1 MLIFLFLNSSCGG
14 NILINIGPT
23 KEGTIAPIFEER
35 LLQLGKWLGVNGE
48 AIYGTRPWKFQ
59 NDTMNS
65 NVWYT
70 TNTND
75 DVYAILL
82 KYPVNDR
89 KVTLR
94 SPTLTE
100 STTITLVGF
109 TGTLQW
115 VGPAEGGILID
126 LSSVND
132 AQIINNWAWV
142 FKLRNVT

>member
-1 MLIFLFLNSSCGG
+1 M
-14 NILINIGPT
+14 
-23 KEGTIAPIFEER
+23 
-35 LLQLGKWLGVNGE
+35 NGE

-70 TNTND
+70 TNAND

-100 STTITLVGF
+100 STAITLVGY

-126 LSSVND
+126 LSSIND